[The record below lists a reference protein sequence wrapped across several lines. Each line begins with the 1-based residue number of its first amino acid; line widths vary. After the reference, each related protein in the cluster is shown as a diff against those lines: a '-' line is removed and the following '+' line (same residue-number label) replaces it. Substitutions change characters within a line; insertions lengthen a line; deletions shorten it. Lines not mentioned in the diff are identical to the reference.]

1 MYFLKKL
8 KWLMLACI
16 LTSMSAQVSAHV
28 LKNTTAQVILRDGQV
43 EVKVLTNAEHLISA
57 LQSEQAWLMGDID
70 KLMPTNLSAEQQ
82 EEFVKNALKQKTSLR
97 VNQQV
102 IVFERVAF
110 TTSNNNEANDLEIV
124 FQAKHTFTT
133 VDDLAISFPKSLGA
147 VHASFVKPQYKLLSA
162 GDTAK
167 IKF

>member
-102 IVFERVAF
+102 IVFERVVF
-110 TTSNNNEANDLEIV
+110 TTSNNEAHDLEIV

-133 VDDLAISFPKSLGA
+133 VDELAISFSKSLGA
-147 VHASFVKPQYKLLSA
+147 VHASFVKPQYKLLGA

>member
-1 MYFLKKL
+1 
-8 KWLMLACI
+8 MLACI

-110 TTSNNNEANDLEIV
+110 TTSNNNEAHDLEIV

-133 VDDLAISFPKSLGA
+133 VDELAISFPKSLGA
-147 VHASFVKPQYKLLSA
+147 VHASFVKPQYKLLGA

>member
-1 MYFLKKL
+1 
-8 KWLMLACI
+8 MLACI
-16 LTSMSAQVSAHV
+16 LTSMCAQVSAHV

-57 LQSEQAWLMGDID
+57 LQNEQAWLMGDID

-102 IVFERVAF
+102 IVFERVVF
-110 TTSNNNEANDLEIV
+110 TTSNNEAHDLEIV

-133 VDDLAISFPKSLGA
+133 VDELAISFPKSLGA
-147 VHASFVKPQYKLLSA
+147 VHASFVKPQYKLLGA

>member
-16 LTSMSAQVSAHV
+16 LTSMSTQVSAHV

-102 IVFERVAF
+102 IVFEHIAF
-110 TTSNNNEANDLEIV
+110 TISSNNEAHDLEIV

-147 VHASFVKPQYKLLSA
+147 VHASFVKPQYKLLGA

>member
-1 MYFLKKL
+1 MYFFKKL

-16 LTSMSAQVSAHV
+16 LTSVSAQVCAHV

-43 EVKVLTNAEHLISA
+43 EVKVLTNAGHLISA

-110 TTSNNNEANDLEIV
+110 TTSNNNEAHDLEIV

-133 VDDLAISFPKSLGA
+133 VDELAISFPKSLGA
-147 VHASFVKPQYKLLSA
+147 VHASFVKPQYKLLGA

>member
-1 MYFLKKL
+1 
-8 KWLMLACI
+8 MLACI
-16 LTSMSAQVSAHV
+16 LTSVSAQVSAHV

-110 TTSNNNEANDLEIV
+110 TTSNNNEAHDLEIV

-133 VDDLAISFPKSLGA
+133 VDELAISFPKSLGA
-147 VHASFVKPQYKLLSA
+147 VHASFVKPQYKLLGA

>member
-1 MYFLKKL
+1 MYFLKKF

-16 LTSMSAQVSAHV
+16 LTSTSAQVSAHV

-70 KLMPTNLSAEQQ
+70 KLMPTNLSTEQQ

-110 TTSNNNEANDLEIV
+110 TTSNNEAHDLEIV

-133 VDDLAISFPKSLGA
+133 VDELAISFPKSLGA
-147 VHASFVKPQYKLLSA
+147 VHASFVKPQYKLLGA

>member
-1 MYFLKKL
+1 
-8 KWLMLACI
+8 MLACI
-16 LTSMSAQVSAHV
+16 LTSMSTQVSAHV

-102 IVFERVAF
+102 IVFERAAF
-110 TTSNNNEANDLEIV
+110 TTSNNEAHDLEIV

-133 VDDLAISFPKSLGA
+133 VDELAISFPKSLGA
-147 VHASFVKPQYKLLSA
+147 VHASFVKPQYKLLGA

>member
-1 MYFLKKL
+1 
-8 KWLMLACI
+8 MLACI
-16 LTSMSAQVSAHV
+16 LTSMCAQVSAHV

-102 IVFERVAF
+102 IVFERVVF
-110 TTSNNNEANDLEIV
+110 TTSNNEAHDLEIV
-124 FQAKHTFTT
+124 FQAKHSFTT
-133 VDDLAISFPKSLGA
+133 VDELAISFPKSLGA
-147 VHASFVKPQYKLLSA
+147 VHASFVKPQYKLLGA

>member
-1 MYFLKKL
+1 
-8 KWLMLACI
+8 
-16 LTSMSAQVSAHV
+16 MSAQVSAHV

-102 IVFERVAF
+102 IVFERVVF
-110 TTSNNNEANDLEIV
+110 TTSNNEAHDLEIV

-133 VDDLAISFPKSLGA
+133 VDELAISFPKSLGA
-147 VHASFVKPQYKLLSA
+147 VHASFVKPQYKLLGA

>member
-1 MYFLKKL
+1 MYFFKKL

-16 LTSMSAQVSAHV
+16 LTSMCAQVSAHV

-102 IVFERVAF
+102 IVFERVVF
-110 TTSNNNEANDLEIV
+110 TTSNNEAHDLEIV

-133 VDDLAISFPKSLGA
+133 VDELAISFPKSLGA
-147 VHASFVKPQYKLLSA
+147 VHASFVKPQYKLLGA

>member
-1 MYFLKKL
+1 
-8 KWLMLACI
+8 MLACI

-28 LKNTTAQVILRDGQV
+28 LKNTTAQVILRDGQI

-110 TTSNNNEANDLEIV
+110 TTSNNNEAHDLEIV

-133 VDDLAISFPKSLGA
+133 VDELAISFPKSLGA
-147 VHASFVKPQYKLLSA
+147 VHASFVKPQYKLLGA

>member
-1 MYFLKKL
+1 
-8 KWLMLACI
+8 MLACI
-16 LTSMSAQVSAHV
+16 LTSMCAQVSAHV

-102 IVFERVAF
+102 IVFERVVF
-110 TTSNNNEANDLEIV
+110 TTSNNEAHDLEIV

-133 VDDLAISFPKSLGA
+133 IDELAISFPKSLGA
-147 VHASFVKPQYKLLSA
+147 VHASFVKPQYKLLGA

>member
-1 MYFLKKL
+1 
-8 KWLMLACI
+8 MLACI
-16 LTSMSAQVSAHV
+16 LTSMSAQVSAHI

-110 TTSNNNEANDLEIV
+110 TTSSNNEAHDLEIV

-133 VDDLAISFPKSLGA
+133 VDELAMSFAKSLGA
-147 VHASFVKPQYKLLSA
+147 VHASFVKPQYKLLGA

>member
-16 LTSMSAQVSAHV
+16 LTSMCAQVSAHV

-102 IVFERVAF
+102 IVFERVVF
-110 TTSNNNEANDLEIV
+110 TTSNNEAHDLEIV
-124 FQAKHTFTT
+124 FQAKHSFTT
-133 VDDLAISFPKSLGA
+133 VDELAISFPKSLGA
-147 VHASFVKPQYKLLSA
+147 VHASFVKPQYKLLGA

>member
-1 MYFLKKL
+1 
-8 KWLMLACI
+8 MLACI

-70 KLMPTNLSAEQQ
+70 KLMPTNLSAEQR

-110 TTSNNNEANDLEIV
+110 TTSSNNEAHDLEIV

-133 VDDLAISFPKSLGA
+133 VNELAISFPKSLGA
-147 VHASFVKPQYKLLSA
+147 VHASFVKPQYKLLGA

>member
-102 IVFERVAF
+102 IVFERVVF
-110 TTSNNNEANDLEIV
+110 TTSNNEAHDLEIV

-133 VDDLAISFPKSLGA
+133 VDELAISFPKSLGA
-147 VHASFVKPQYKLLSA
+147 VHASFVKPQYKLLGA

>member
-8 KWLMLACI
+8 KWLMLVSI
-16 LTSMSAQVSAHV
+16 LTSMSAHVSAHV

-70 KLMPTNLSAEQQ
+70 KLMPTNLGAEQQ
-82 EEFVKNALKQKTSLR
+82 EEFVKNALKQKMCLR

-102 IVFERVAF
+102 IAFERIAF
-110 TTSNNNEANDLEIV
+110 TTSNSNEAHNLEIV

-133 VDDLAISFPKSLGA
+133 VDELAISFPKTLGA
-147 VHASFVKPQYKLLSA
+147 VNASFVKPQYKFLGA

-167 IKF
+167 ITF

>member
-1 MYFLKKL
+1 
-8 KWLMLACI
+8 MLACI
-16 LTSMSAQVSAHV
+16 LTSMCAQVSAHV

-102 IVFERVAF
+102 IVFERVVF
-110 TTSNNNEANDLEIV
+110 TTSNNEAHDLEIV
-124 FQAKHTFTT
+124 FQAKHSFAT
-133 VDDLAISFPKSLGA
+133 VDEFAISFPKSLGA
-147 VHASFVKPQYKLLSA
+147 VHASFVKPQYKLLGA

>member
-82 EEFVKNALKQKTSLR
+82 EEFAKNALKQKTSLR

-102 IVFERVAF
+102 IVFERVTF
-110 TTSNNNEANDLEIV
+110 TTSNNEAHDLEIV

-133 VDDLAISFPKSLGA
+133 VDELAISFPKSLGA
-147 VHASFVKPQYKLLSA
+147 VHASFVKPQYKLLGA

>member
-1 MYFLKKL
+1 
-8 KWLMLACI
+8 MLACI
-16 LTSMSAQVSAHV
+16 LTSMCAQVSAHV

-102 IVFERVAF
+102 IVFERVVF
-110 TTSNNNEANDLEIV
+110 TTSNNEAHDLEIV

-133 VDDLAISFPKSLGA
+133 VDELAISFPKSLGA
-147 VHASFVKPQYKLLSA
+147 VHASFVKPQYKLLGA

>member
-16 LTSMSAQVSAHV
+16 LTSISAQVSAHV

-102 IVFERVAF
+102 IVFERVVF
-110 TTSNNNEANDLEIV
+110 TTSNNEAHDLEIV
-124 FQAKHTFTT
+124 FQAKHSFAT
-133 VDDLAISFPKSLGA
+133 VDELAISFPKSLGA
-147 VHASFVKPQYKLLSA
+147 VHASFVKPQYKLLGA

>member
-1 MYFLKKL
+1 
-8 KWLMLACI
+8 MLACI

-82 EEFVKNALKQKTSLR
+82 EEFAKNALKQKTSLR

-102 IVFERVAF
+102 IVFERVTF
-110 TTSNNNEANDLEIV
+110 TTSNNEAHDLKIV

-133 VDDLAISFPKSLGA
+133 VDELAISFPKSLGA
-147 VHASFVKPQYKLLSA
+147 VHASFVKPQYKLLGA

>member
-1 MYFLKKL
+1 
-8 KWLMLACI
+8 
-16 LTSMSAQVSAHV
+16 
-28 LKNTTAQVILRDGQV
+28 
-43 EVKVLTNAEHLISA
+43 
-57 LQSEQAWLMGDID
+57 MGDID

-110 TTSNNNEANDLEIV
+110 TTSNNNEAHDLEIV

-133 VDDLAISFPKSLGA
+133 VDELAISFPKSLGA
-147 VHASFVKPQYKLLSA
+147 VHASFVKPQYKLLGA

>member
-43 EVKVLTNAEHLISA
+43 EVKVLTNADHLISA

-102 IVFERVAF
+102 IVFERVVF
-110 TTSNNNEANDLEIV
+110 TTSNNEAHDLEIV

-133 VDDLAISFPKSLGA
+133 VDELAISFPKSLGA
-147 VHASFVKPQYKLLSA
+147 VHASFVKPQYKLLGA

>member
-1 MYFLKKL
+1 
-8 KWLMLACI
+8 MLACI
-16 LTSMSAQVSAHV
+16 LTSMCAQVSAHV

-82 EEFVKNALKQKTSLR
+82 EEFVKNALNQKTSLR

-102 IVFERVAF
+102 IVFERVVF
-110 TTSNNNEANDLEIV
+110 TTSNNEAHDLEIV
-124 FQAKHTFTT
+124 FQAKHSFTT
-133 VDDLAISFPKSLGA
+133 VDELAISFPKSLGA
-147 VHASFVKPQYKLLSA
+147 VHASFVKPQYKLLGA

>member
-1 MYFLKKL
+1 
-8 KWLMLACI
+8 MLACI
-16 LTSMSAQVSAHV
+16 LISVSAQVSAHV
-28 LKNTTAQVILRDGQV
+28 LKDTTTQVILRDGQV

-110 TTSNNNEANDLEIV
+110 TTSNNNQAHDLEII

-133 VDDLAISFPKSLGA
+133 VDELAISFPKSLGA
-147 VHASFVKPQYKLLSA
+147 VHVSFVKPQYKLLSA

>member
-1 MYFLKKL
+1 
-8 KWLMLACI
+8 MLACI
-16 LTSMSAQVSAHV
+16 LTSMCAQVSAHV

-70 KLMPTNLSAEQQ
+70 KLMPTNLSAEQL

-102 IVFERVAF
+102 IVFERVVF
-110 TTSNNNEANDLEIV
+110 TTSNNEAHDLEIV
-124 FQAKHTFTT
+124 FQAKHSFTT
-133 VDDLAISFPKSLGA
+133 VDELAISFPKSLGA
-147 VHASFVKPQYKLLSA
+147 VHASFVKPQYKLLGA

>member
-1 MYFLKKL
+1 MYFFKKL

-16 LTSMSAQVSAHV
+16 LTSMSTQVSAHV

-102 IVFERVAF
+102 IVFERAAF
-110 TTSNNNEANDLEIV
+110 TTSNNEAHDLEIV

-133 VDDLAISFPKSLGA
+133 VDELAISFPKSLGA
-147 VHASFVKPQYKLLSA
+147 VHASFVKPQYKLLGA

>member
-1 MYFLKKL
+1 
-8 KWLMLACI
+8 MLACI

-82 EEFVKNALKQKTSLR
+82 EEFAKNALKQKTSLR

-110 TTSNNNEANDLEIV
+110 TSSNNNEAHDLEIV

-147 VHASFVKPQYKLLSA
+147 VHASFVKPQYKLLGA

>member
-1 MYFLKKL
+1 MYFFKKL

-16 LTSMSAQVSAHV
+16 LTSMCAQVSAHV

-102 IVFERVAF
+102 IVFERVVF
-110 TTSNNNEANDLEIV
+110 TTSNNEAHDLEIV

-133 VDDLAISFPKSLGA
+133 IDELAISFPKSLGA
-147 VHASFVKPQYKLLSA
+147 VHASFVKPQYKLLGA

>member
-1 MYFLKKL
+1 
-8 KWLMLACI
+8 MLACI
-16 LTSMSAQVSAHV
+16 LTSMCAQVSAHV

-110 TTSNNNEANDLEIV
+110 TTSNNNEAHDLEIV

-133 VDDLAISFPKSLGA
+133 VDELAISFPKSLGA
-147 VHASFVKPQYKLLSA
+147 VHASFVKPQYKLLGA

>member
-82 EEFVKNALKQKTSLR
+82 EEFAKNALKQKTSLR

-102 IVFERVAF
+102 IVFERVTF
-110 TTSNNNEANDLEIV
+110 TTSNNNEAHDLEIV

-133 VDDLAISFPKSLGA
+133 VDELAISFPKSLGA
-147 VHASFVKPQYKLLSA
+147 VHASFVKPQYKLLGA

>member
-1 MYFLKKL
+1 
-8 KWLMLACI
+8 MLACI

-102 IVFERVAF
+102 IVFERVVF
-110 TTSNNNEANDLEIV
+110 TTSNNEAHDLEIV
-124 FQAKHTFTT
+124 FQAKHSFTT
-133 VDDLAISFPKSLGA
+133 VDELAISFPKSLGA
-147 VHASFVKPQYKLLSA
+147 VHASFVKPQYKLLGA

>member
-1 MYFLKKL
+1 MYFFKKL

-16 LTSMSAQVSAHV
+16 LTSMCAQVSAHV

-82 EEFVKNALKQKTSLR
+82 EEFVINALKQKTSLR

-102 IVFERVAF
+102 IVFERVVF
-110 TTSNNNEANDLEIV
+110 TTSNNEAHDLEIV
-124 FQAKHTFTT
+124 FQAKHSFTT
-133 VDDLAISFPKSLGA
+133 VDELAISFPKSLGA
-147 VHASFVKPQYKLLSA
+147 VHASFVKPQYKLLGA

>member
-1 MYFLKKL
+1 
-8 KWLMLACI
+8 MLACI

-102 IVFERVAF
+102 IVFERVVF
-110 TTSNNNEANDLEIV
+110 TTSNNEAHDLEIV

-133 VDDLAISFPKSLGA
+133 VDELAISFPKSLGA
-147 VHASFVKPQYKLLSA
+147 VHASFVKPQYKLLGA

>member
-1 MYFLKKL
+1 
-8 KWLMLACI
+8 MLACI
-16 LTSMSAQVSAHV
+16 LTSMCAQVSAHV

-82 EEFVKNALKQKTSLR
+82 EEFVINALKQKTSLR

-102 IVFERVAF
+102 IVFERVVF
-110 TTSNNNEANDLEIV
+110 TTSNNEAHDLEIV
-124 FQAKHTFTT
+124 FQAKHSFTT
-133 VDDLAISFPKSLGA
+133 VDELAISFPKSLGA
-147 VHASFVKPQYKLLSA
+147 VHASFVKPQYKLLGA

>member
-16 LTSMSAQVSAHV
+16 LTSMSAQLSAHV

-70 KLMPTNLSAEQQ
+70 KLMPTNLSTEQQ

-110 TTSNNNEANDLEIV
+110 TTSNNNEAHDLEIV

-133 VDDLAISFPKSLGA
+133 VDELAISFPKSLGA
-147 VHASFVKPQYKLLSA
+147 VHASFVKPQYKLLGA

>member
-82 EEFVKNALKQKTSLR
+82 EEFAKNALKQKTSLR

-102 IVFERVAF
+102 IVFERVVF
-110 TTSNNNEANDLEIV
+110 TTSNNEAHDLEIV

-133 VDDLAISFPKSLGA
+133 VDELAISFPKSLGA
-147 VHASFVKPQYKLLSA
+147 VHASFVKPQYKLLGA